1 MVFSTMLVL
10 TLARKSSYISSK
22 SQVFRKEEG
31 LYFSKKNRQ
40 TVEALSHFNYTT
52 CFKIILTFE

>member
-10 TLARKSSYISSK
+10 TLLTFLRKAKFLEKKKDYTF
-22 SQVFRKEEG
+22 Q
-31 LYFSKKNRQ
+31 KKNKQ